1 MAADASD
8 PVVDWYSKHVGEP
21 DSAVDI
27 YLGFGAFF
35 AGLAM
40 GIGGLALF
48 LAEGALL
55 ADEGFWLKEVS
66 FAVGA
71 FGLPTLLLGVVV
83 LLPVDRRALYLGI
96 AGTAVTLAAIALF
109 VWAYPND
116 WNVDLGPDYSGT
128 GVALYA
134 VGLVAVVAA
143 SGTAL
148 VSYHVERA
156 GGGPIGEGRAVEDT
170 GPEVTDDQV
179 RSDIDEATAASNMT
193 WGGVPETREQRLTF
207 AGGEEGIQSTNFGE
221 VGAKTVRAS
230 DNGVDDAVA
239 GLKGMKGD
247 VDRTDRGGSTDD
259 ETAALSDLKRKR
271 EAAERARAER
281 STFERLRHRAR
292 ELLGR

>member
-8 PVVDWYSKHVGEP
+8 PVVDWYREHVGEP
-21 DSAVDI
+21 DRAVDI
-27 YLGFGAFF
+27 YVGFGAFF

-40 GIGGLALF
+40 GVGGLILF
-48 LAEGALL
+48 LAEGALVVGE
-55 ADEGFWLKEVS
+55 AFWLKEIS

-83 LLPVDRRALYLGI
+83 LLPVDRRALYLGVG
-96 AGTAVTLAAIALF
+96 GTVVTLVAIGLF
-109 VWAYPND
+109 VWAYPHD
-116 WNVDLGPDYSGT
+116 WNLDVGPDYSGL
-128 GVALYA
+128 GVAIYA
-134 VGLVAVVAA
+134 VGLVSVVAA

-156 GGGPIGEGRAVEDT
+156 SGGPTGRGEAEDT
-170 GPEVTDDQV
+170 GPEVTDEDV
-179 RSDIDEATAASNMT
+179 RRDIDEATAASNMT

-207 AGGEEGIQSTNFGE
+207 ASGEEEIQSTNFGE
-221 VGAKTVRAS
+221 VQAKTVRS
-230 DNGVDDAVA
+230 SGNGVDDAVA

-259 ETAALSDLKRKR
+259 ATAALSDLKKKR
-271 EAAERARAER
+271 EAAERERAER
-281 STFERLRHRAR
+281 GPFERLRHRVS